1 MTDLIMLVTF
11 GSQRGRIR
19 TRAEFQALL
28 RAAGFTLTT
37 LVPTHGSV
45 WVIEADPIVGVV

>member
-1 MTDLIMLVTF
+1 MTDLVMLVTY

-28 RAAGFTLTT
+28 RAAGFMLTAF
-37 LVPTHGSV
+37 VPTQASV
-45 WVIEADPIVGVV
+45 WVIEAVPMAGVV